1 MARKNEA
8 HDAVVESLTQAL
20 LLMME
25 QKPLAQINIS
35 ELCEKA
41 GVSRVSFYRN
51 FDSMEQ
57 ILLQH
62 FIRCTDDWWADFKKK
77 DSAAMSESFWSELL
91 EQYRKNKRLVQ
102 LLYENGVSH
111 IIKEH
116 IFACC
121 APDSAPD
128 EMEGYARAMLAGG
141 GRIKQKTVKLHAQQD
156 VTLSIWLADKGA
168 GKPCFLICPGGA
180 YRNCDESEGAPIA
193 KAYNKRGYTAFI
205 LRYSVGKDSG
215 WPNPLED
222 FEAAMEYLTAHQEEL
237 HICAARVIAVGLSA
251 GGHLVTAAA
260 SSAKNRPYA
269 VISCYGLAI
278 RKTLAYCLPDAPD
291 TSELV
296 NETTCPVFLA
306 SSRNDWIV
314 PIENTT
320 KLIEAFE
327 KHFVDYEAHI
337 YGYGLHGFRLG
348 AETGATGPLFC
359 ARVGNWMDD
368 SLGWVEELTSGRY
381 VSIRDCAEYQDAHA
395 AVLSTRNSCR
405 KIFANPRTGELLQ
418 KKFPIQ
424 YLLYQAAKKQVGF
437 FMDTVSLRNLFQLA
451 KVSEKAISKI
461 DEALGAFENV
471 EECR

>member
-1 MARKNEA
+1 M
-8 HDAVVESLTQAL
+8 
-20 LLMME
+20 
-25 QKPLAQINIS
+25 
-35 ELCEKA
+35 
-41 GVSRVSFYRN
+41 
-51 FDSMEQ
+51 
-57 ILLQH
+57 
-62 FIRCTDDWWADFKKK
+62 
-77 DSAAMSESFWSELL
+77 
-91 EQYRKNKRLVQ
+91 
-102 LLYENGVSH
+102 
-111 IIKEH
+111 
-116 IFACC
+116 
-121 APDSAPD
+121 
-128 EMEGYARAMLAGG
+128 
-141 GRIKQKTVKLHAQQD
+141 KQKTVKLHPQRD
-156 VTLSIWLADKGA
+156 VTLSIWPSDKGA

-222 FEAAMEYLTAHQEEL
+222 FEAAMEYLTAHQGEL
-237 HICAARVIAVGLSA
+237 HICADRVIAVGLSA

-260 SSAKNRPYA
+260 SSAKKRPYA

-327 KHFVDYEAHI
+327 RHFVDYEAHI

-348 AETGATGPLFC
+348 AETGAKGPLFC

-405 KIFANPRTGELLQ
+405 RIFSNPRTGELLQ

>member
-1 MARKNEA
+1 M
-8 HDAVVESLTQAL
+8 
-20 LLMME
+20 
-25 QKPLAQINIS
+25 
-35 ELCEKA
+35 
-41 GVSRVSFYRN
+41 
-51 FDSMEQ
+51 
-57 ILLQH
+57 
-62 FIRCTDDWWADFKKK
+62 
-77 DSAAMSESFWSELL
+77 
-91 EQYRKNKRLVQ
+91 
-102 LLYENGVSH
+102 
-111 IIKEH
+111 
-116 IFACC
+116 
-121 APDSAPD
+121 
-128 EMEGYARAMLAGG
+128 
-141 GRIKQKTVKLHAQQD
+141 KQKTVKLHPQRD
-156 VTLSIWLADKGA
+156 VTLSIWLSDKGA

-237 HICAARVIAVGLSA
+237 HICADPVIAVGLSA

-348 AETGATGPLFC
+348 AETGAKGPLFC

-395 AVLSTRNSCR
+395 AVLSTKNSCR
-405 KIFANPRTGELLQ
+405 RIFANPKTGEMLQ

-424 YLLYQAAKKQVGF
+424 YLLYQGAKKQVGA
-437 FMDTVSLRNLFQLA
+437 FMDTLA
-451 KVSEKAISKI
+451 S
-461 DEALGAFENV
+461 
-471 EECR
+471 